1 VGYDQAR
8 YIIAPKT
15 KRAAPEKRQRTDTET
30 DRSEIIQEN
39 DEDPIDE
46 MRR

>member
-1 VGYDQAR
+1 MIRRG
-8 YIIAPKT
+8 IITAPKT
-15 KRAAPEKRQRTDTET
+15 KRTAPEKRRRTDTET
-30 DRSEIIQEN
+30 DRSEKIQEN